1 MLVTARES
9 MKKMRRLIC
18 QIDLFLNLVRRTKN
32 FKQKRKRFIFE
43 VKGKEMKHS
52 HFEKNNDMEFVNLQL
67 GQLRL

>member
-43 VKGKEMKHS
+43 NERKKDEA
-52 HFEKNNDMEFVNLQL
+52 
-67 GQLRL
+67 